1 MKRRTVYFFGVAVP
15 LALLLGFK
23 LGRDRLVVR
32 PGVVDTQHGRA
43 FKVAWSGTSYDTGRA
58 IYGRVVWQ
66 PGLFTP
72 RVLES
77 ISQADCLSDE
87 TIDELINQ

>member
-1 MKRRTVYFFGVAVP
+1 MKRTTVYFFGVAAP

-23 LGRDRLVVR
+23 LGRDGLVVR
-32 PGVVDTQHGRA
+32 PGVVDTRHGRA
-43 FKVAWSGTSYDTGRA
+43 FKVAWSGTAFETGRA

-66 PGLFTP
+66 PGLFAP
-72 RVLES
+72 RVLEN